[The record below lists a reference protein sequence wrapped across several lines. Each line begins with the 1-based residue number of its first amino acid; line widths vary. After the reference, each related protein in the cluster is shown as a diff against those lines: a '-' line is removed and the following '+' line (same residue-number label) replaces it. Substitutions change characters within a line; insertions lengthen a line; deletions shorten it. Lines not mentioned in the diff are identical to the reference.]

1 MRAEGIYLKP
11 GEAYLGDRHVLVST
25 ILGSCVSVTMFH
37 KSQRGR
43 ICHAVLPSNPDPL
56 TNNAFHY
63 VDSSMQYMLDSMLS
77 TGISKKEIE
86 VKAFG
91 GANSFRSES
100 AVGDLNAAIALR
112 FVKKEGLKLCA
123 SDLGGKSG
131 RKILFDT
138 RTGMVLL
145 KRLNTPEAQPL
156 LASCSE
162 QGKDR
167 WTTDDR
173 PSGLGR

>member
-1 MRAEGIYLKP
+1 
-11 GEAYLGDRHVLVST
+11 
-25 ILGSCVSVTMFH
+25 MFH
-37 KSQRGR
+37 RSLPGR

-77 TGISKKEIE
+77 TGISRREIE

-100 AVGDLNAAIALR
+100 GVGDLNAAAALR
-112 FVKKEGLKLCA
+112 FVKKEGLKLWA

-145 KRLNTPEAQPL
+145 KRLNTSEAQPL
-156 LASCSE
+156 LTSCSE
-162 QGKDR
+162 
-167 WTTDDR
+167 
-173 PSGLGR
+173 P